1 MVEAEFAL
9 LVWEAVALLLG
20 CAADDATRPSSRP
33 SLRNIRGIGGNGKQ
47 KEQARWAE
55 AVMPKKVMLPIR
67 LRSMGS
73 GNGY

>member
-55 AVMPKKVMLPIR
+55 
-67 LRSMGS
+67 
-73 GNGY
+73 

>member
-20 CAADDATRPSSRP
+20 CAAATRPSSRP

-55 AVMPKKVMLPIR
+55 AV
-67 LRSMGS
+67 
-73 GNGY
+73 